1 MRREALERD
10 AWITSRHHFSAE
22 EKKLVG
28 RRMPAVLLAVSF
40 VLSSVPGERA
50 GPELLCRL
58 GWEREH
64 REVKVPLVSIGN
76 PEFL

>member
-1 MRREALERD
+1 MDRD
-10 AWITSRHHFSAE
+10 AWTTRRHDFSAE

-50 GPELLCRL
+50 GPELHCRL

-64 REVKVPLVSIGN
+64 REVKVPLVSIRN